1 MDYRIYH
8 CAFYEWIGCILAGV
22 GMAAAIAG
30 LFYRSWYAM
39 LLFMIPCG
47 IVCTHSYKKRQVR
60 KRKNRLLLEFRDGM
74 QAVSAALLA
83 GYSMENAWKEAEK
96 EVKKQYGVKSDMYRE
111 LGYMNA
117 AVRVSQPLEKAVSD
131 FAQRSDCED
140 IESFAE
146 VFGFAKRSGGNY
158 VGIIRTT
165 VQKLS
170 DRIEVEQEIQTVL
183 AGKKLE
189 GRVMDVMPLFILAYL
204 NLTSKEF
211 MSTLY
216 GNQAGVI
223 VMSAALGLYAVAIRL
238 SEHLL
243 DIRV

>member
-8 CAFYEWIGCILAGV
+8 CAYYEWLGCILAGA
-22 GMAAAIAG
+22 GMAAVIGG
-30 LFYRSWYAM
+30 LFYRSWQAM
-39 LLFMIPCG
+39 LLAMIPCG
-47 IVCTHSYKKRQVR
+47 IFCVRTYKKRQIR
-60 KRKNRLLLEFRDGM
+60 KRKDQLLIEFRDGM
-74 QAVSAALLA
+74 QAVSSALLA

-96 EVKKQYGVKSDMYRE
+96 EIKKQYGEHSDMYRE
-111 LGYMNA
+111 LGCMNA
-117 AVRVSQPLEKAVSD
+117 AVRVSQPLEKTVND

-146 VFGFAKRSGGNY
+146 VFSFAKRSGGNY

-183 AGKKLE
+183 AGKRLE
-189 GRVMDVMPLFILAYL
+189 GRVMDFMPLFILAYL
-204 NLTSKEF
+204 NLTSGEF
-211 MSTLY
+211 MSALY
-216 GNQAGVI
+216 GNQAGRI
-223 VMSAALGLYAVAIRL
+223 VMSAALGVYMVAIRL
-238 SEHLL
+238 SERLL